1 MSAMQD
7 IDLEG
12 VPPPEI
18 EEEQQPSPAA
28 SSERPTTTSF
38 SRRKRTTVAAAVSVL
53 LVVAITVGA
62 ILSGKPNQ
70 SVPAAGSVSYTKQK
84 AESASAADASA
95 ADENLAE
102 FNGPLTDFIVTNDL
116 SRISVTRSDE
126 CTKPNEGLWFMQF
139 DTDKYPWEN
148 SWTLKDAQGK
158 VVMSGPPQGRNYDRL
173 TKYVGSM
180 CVAAGKY
187 TVTLNDKGKD
197 GVCCEYGPGAMVV
210 KVNGKTVAS
219 TGDSNFDKFERTITV
234 AAATNGGGS
243 APTPTPPPTQSSGST
258 GKKYAVIVKMLTDDY
273 GKETG
278 YKFESV
284 KDGSVLLNKPQ
295 GSMTANTPYKDTFNL
310 AAGQY
315 RLTVQDELMG
325 IQPPGYYEVVM
336 ENEIALHDSKA
347 KSYIIDVGYNPSMTT
362 NEENWLTQHNT
373 RRQTYHEAEGVTYR
387 PLVWS
392 PILAKAAS
400 DWVDVLLS
408 NSTSCTSMY
417 EKGIDEGENVSAR
430 TVSSQQT
437 TNEGPAKIL
446 TRWSDNQANK
456 SWPDNASRTQVLWRA
471 TRYLGCA
478 SKVSTFADGTRCYAS
493 VCRYSRPGNCAMT
506 SNDWEAKVLADESKC
521 GYECPND
528 VCY

>member
-1 MSAMQD
+1 MSSAMQD

-18 EEEQQPSPAA
+18 EEEQEPSP
-28 SSERPTTTSF
+28 SF
-38 SRRKRTTVAAAVSVL
+38 SRRKRTTVAAAVSIL

-62 ILSGKPNQ
+62 VLSGKSNQ
-70 SVPAAGSVSYTKQK
+70 STPAAGSVSYNNQDVIASKQK
-84 AESASAADASA
+84 VAGSSSTADDAAA
-95 ADENLAE
+95 ANENLAE
-102 FNGPLTDFIVTNDL
+102 FNGPLTDFIVTGDL
-116 SRISVTRSDE
+116 ARVSVSRSDE
-126 CTKPNEGLWFMQF
+126 CTKANEGLWFMQF

-187 TVTLNDKGKD
+187 TITLNDKGKD
-197 GVCCEYGPGAMVV
+197 GVCCEYGPGSMVV
-210 KVNGKTVAS
+210 KVNGKIVAS

-234 AAATNGGGS
+234 AAASNGGGS
-243 APTPTPPPTQSSGST
+243 APTPTPPPTQASGST
-258 GKKYAVIVKMLTDDY
+258 GKQYAVVVKMLTDDY
-273 GKETG
+273 GKETS

-284 KDGSVLLNKPQ
+284 KDGSVLINKPQ
-295 GSMTANTPYKDTFNL
+295 GTLTSNTPYKNTLNL

-315 RLTVQDELMG
+315 RLTVEDELMG
-325 IQPPGYYEVVM
+325 IQAPGYYQVDVEDQLV
-336 ENEIALHDSKA
+336 LHDNKA
-347 KSYIIDVGYNPSMTT
+347 HSYIIDVGYNPSMTT

-373 RRQTYHEAEGVTYR
+373 RRQTYHEANGVSYR

-400 DWVDVLLS
+400 DWVNVLAS
-408 NSTSCTSMY
+408 NATSCQSIA
-417 EKGIDEGENVSAR
+417 ESGIDEGENISAR
-430 TVSSQQT
+430 LVNTQL
-437 TNEGPAKIL
+437 NETPAKL
-446 TRWSDNQANK
+446 LVRWSDNQANK
-456 SWPDNASRTQVLWRA
+456 SWPENSSRTQVMWRA

-478 SKVSTFADGTRCYAS
+478 QKVSVFADGTRCYAS

-506 SNDWEAKVLADESKC
+506 SNDWEAKTLADESKC